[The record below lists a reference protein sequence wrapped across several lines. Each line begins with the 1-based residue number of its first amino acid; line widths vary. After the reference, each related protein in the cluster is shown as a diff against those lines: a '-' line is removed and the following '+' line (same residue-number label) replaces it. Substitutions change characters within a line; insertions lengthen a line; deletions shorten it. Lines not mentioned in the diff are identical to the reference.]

1 MAHLASITGQAMR
14 TRGERLDADLGLYYH
29 SDMIWDASIDIGPAH
44 LEPGCPAPGEAVQRV
59 RQAVERMPGAGA
71 VSVAWC
77 GPIPAKGWLR
87 VYPRGQ
93 YLEPEGPEWE
103 RVRRQVQRTVALALA

>member
-1 MAHLASITGQAMR
+1 MR
-14 TRGERLDADLGLYYH
+14 HYGE
-29 SDMIWDASIDIGPAH
+29 MNWDASIDIVYAH
-44 LEPGCPAPGEAVQRV
+44 LEQGCPEPAEAIQRIREAVARL
-59 RQAVERMPGAGA
+59 PGAGS

-93 YLEPEGPEWE
+93 YLESEGSEWE
-103 RVRRQVQRTVALALA
+103 SVRRQVQRTVALALA